1 MTSNLKQSL
10 GLAILSGATIGLG
23 LWLSFA
29 QDDAFILYR
38 YVSNLLAGNGL
49 VFNPGEWV
57 EGYTCPFWVLILA
70 GISKLGLDMVV
81 WSRFLGLGFAVGTLW
96 AVLVVSKAMSDKDD
110 PWWLSLIAPALLAIN
125 GTFASFATT
134 GLETSL
140 FTFLLIGTTA
150 LFIIYVKQDRFPIWL
165 ALAYVLLTLTRPE
178 GLLAFGCAWV
188 FGLIQA
194 RRTTSWSRSIAP
206 MIPSLVAFL
215 VPLII
220 VTTWRWVT
228 YGYPLPNP
236 AYAKVF
242 LDRVSLTYGLDYLW
256 KFVTADA
263 WYGIILVIAIFPAV
277 VKGSF
282 RSTWMYLWIL
292 FVVYSLYLVIIG
304 GDVLKGFRF
313 FVPLLPIFALMIQGG
328 IGVVW
333 RRSQWKGSS
342 RLSDGFVIG
351 MMILLVAG
359 QMIKYPQ
366 ELDRARLEN
375 GLVEKM
381 AVLAEW
387 FAMHQPE
394 QTSIA
399 ANSIGALGYYT
410 GYRIVDMV
418 GLVDETIAHDPK
430 PVEGI
435 RSPAKERT
443 YHATHTLAQ
452 SPDFVV
458 FDTYEKPNHA
468 GDFALYLEPEF
479 RQGYYRYPIW
489 MPGFEREMVVF
500 KIQKGILDA
509 QNGKKGEIYYGS
521 GSFNNLDFIY
531 ALRDGMDCA
540 ERDPQRAEVLF
551 EQALLTGPS
560 DFAQPLEWLGMLA
573 LQRGD
578 RDRAEELFREA
589 VAIDSFSV
597 YAVRYLA
604 KITYNNG
611 ITEEA
616 LEWSRW
622 LIQIDRHIPDGWLMK
637 GWICKKQG
645 QNNAALEIWQEGVET
660 IGEHPGLLEVIRSSQ

>member
-1 MTSNLKQSL
+1 MTSRMKQSL
-10 GLAILSGATIGLG
+10 GIVILSGATIGLG

-38 YVSNLLAGNGL
+38 YISNLLTGNGL

-57 EGYTCPFWVLILA
+57 EGYTCPFWVLMLA

-81 WSRFLGLGFAVGTLW
+81 WSRFLGLGFAVGALW
-96 AVLVVSKAMSDKDD
+96 VVFIVGKAMVGKDD
-110 PWWLSLIAPALLAIN
+110 PWWLPLIAPALLAVN

-140 FTFLLIGTTA
+140 FTFLMIGITA
-150 LFIIYVKQDRFPIWL
+150 VFIINIKQNRFPIWL
-165 ALAYVLLTLTRPE
+165 ALGYVLLTLTRPE
-178 GLLAFGCAWV
+178 GLLVFGCTWV
-188 FGLIQA
+188 FGLIQVHRA
-194 RRTTSWSRSIAP
+194 TSGSKSIHH
-206 MIPSLVAFL
+206 MIPSLVTFL
-215 VPLII
+215 IPLFI
-220 VTTWRWVT
+220 VTIWRWLT

-236 AYAKVF
+236 AYAKIF
-242 LDRVSLTYGLDYLW
+242 LDQTSLSYGMDYLW
-256 KFVTADA
+256 KFLSADA
-263 WYGIILVIAIFPAV
+263 WYGIIFVIAILPAV

-282 RSTWMYLWIL
+282 RNTWMFLGML
-292 FVVYSLYLVIIG
+292 FLAYTLYIVMIG
-304 GDVLKGFRF
+304 GDVLKGQRF

-328 IGVVW
+328 IGIVW

-342 RLSDGFVIG
+342 RLSNAFVIG
-351 MMILLVAG
+351 MMVLLAGG
-359 QMIKYPQ
+359 QMIKYPK

-387 FAMHQPE
+387 FTAHQSKR
-394 QTSIA
+394 TSIA

-418 GLVDETIAHDPK
+418 GLVDETIAHGPK
-430 PVEGI
+430 PVEGVQ
-435 RSPAKERT
+435 SPAKERT

-468 GDFALYLEPEF
+468 GDFALYLEPGF
-479 RQGYYRYPIW
+479 HQGYYRYPIW

-500 KIQKGILDA
+500 KAKRGILEA
-509 QNGKKGEIYYGS
+509 QKDKKGETNFGS
-521 GSFNNLDFIY
+521 GSFNHLDFVY

-540 ERDPQRAEVLF
+540 ERDPQRAEGFF
-551 EQALLTGPS
+551 EQALTTGSS

-573 LQRGD
+573 LQRGE

-604 KITYNNG
+604 KITFNDG
-611 ITEEA
+611 KIDEA
-616 LEWSRW
+616 MEWARW
-622 LIQIDRHIPDGWLMK
+622 LIQIDPHIPDGWLMI
-637 GWICKKQG
+637 GWIYKKRG
-645 QNNAALEIWQEGVET
+645 QEGIALEIWNEGVDA
-660 IGEHPGLLEVIRSSQ
+660 IGEHPGLLEVIWSSQ